1 MFIESELVQKTREFA
16 ERQLRDNY
24 EDHKLYYHNAEHTES
39 VVKATI
45 EIAERMD
52 VPEDELET
60 VVLAA
65 WLHDIGY
72 ATNAQDHEGESQRIA
87 KRFLSE
93 QELDFKRIHQ
103 VQDAIEATRMPQ
115 APKDNLSMILCDA
128 DLYHLSTSK
137 FEDQTIMLKKEM
149 DERKG
154 ERMNEGQWFEESIR
168 FMQNHKYFTSYGQTV
183 LEPRKQ
189 KNLKKLKKLR
199 KKEQINE
206 KYVVKLE
213 DDLIKLKSKIDKQ
226 PTRGIETMFR
236 ITSQNH
242 LQLSAMAD
250 NKANIMISVNAIIL
264 SIVLTVLFRKFEESP
279 EFIIPGILLLTSAL
293 LTIVFAVFATRPNI
307 SSGTFT
313 REDIEHKR
321 TNLLFFGNFHG
332 MRIDDYMWGMKQM
345 MKDGD
350 YLYGSLTKDIYYLGV
365 VLGKKYRWL
374 RVSYNVFMVGLIISI
389 LSFVLAAAYP
399 NAFIL
404 F

>member
-1 MFIESELVQKTREFA
+1 MFIESENVQKTREFA
-16 ERQLRDNY
+16 ESQLRNNY
-24 EDHKLYYHNAEHTES
+24 SEHKLYYHNAEHTEG
-39 VVKATI
+39 VVKAAI
-45 EIAERMD
+45 EIGERMEISD
-52 VPEDELET
+52 EDLET

-72 ATNAQDHEGESQRIA
+72 ATNAEDHEEESKRIA
-87 KRFLSE
+87 RRFLNDLGME
-93 QELDFKRIHQ
+93 EKRIRQ
-103 VQDAIEATRMPQ
+103 VEEAIEATRMPQ
-115 APKDNLSMILCDA
+115 TPKDNLSQILCDA
-128 DLYHLSTSK
+128 DLYHLSTNK
-137 FEDQTIMLKKEM
+137 FEDQTIMLKKEL

-154 ERMNEGQWFEESIR
+154 ERINEEKWFEDSIR
-168 FMQNHKYFTSYGQTV
+168 FMLEHNYFTTYGQTV
-183 LEPRKQ
+183 LDPKKQ
-189 KNLKKLKKLR
+189 KNLKKLKKVR
-199 KKEQINE
+199 KNNQINE
-206 KYVVKLE
+206 KYVEKLE
-213 DDLIKLKSKIDKQ
+213 DDLIKTKSKLDKK

-293 LTIVFAVFATRPNI
+293 ATIIFAVFATRPNI

-313 REDIEHKR
+313 REDIENKR

-374 RVSYNVFMVGLIISI
+374 RVSYNVFMIGLIISI

-399 NAFIL
+399 NAFVIY
-404 F
+404 